1 MLHPNIK
8 DNRNKQMII
17 IKSKYYQRLSLLLGL
32 ILFHFIPLKVEAQT
46 SKVKIDRD
54 SIFIG
59 EQIIYTLE
67 VETSPDDIVTFPEGQ
82 TFVPLEAVEASEIDT
97 LQIEP
102 KLKLLREYYLTQ
114 FDSGHYTIPPQFI
127 QLKDGNIITDS
138 LRLYVRDVEV
148 DTLAQGLYPIKTY
161 IDVKRPFRFPTWI
174 WKLLI
179 GLAIALGIAY
189 LIWRYLQHRKE
200 IKENLPPY
208 EKALK
213 ALEELDK
220 APYMENR
227 NLREYYSIMTDIS
240 RRYLEEKV
248 QVRAME
254 YTTNELISDL
264 LNRKSQDKIL
274 IKETTLEDFKKIL
287 ERADLAKFA
296 RVQPDVLTAKKDRQ
310 FIKDF
315 TDEVDQG
322 IPEPTEEELKQNQAY
337 QEKIAKRKQFI
348 KLASIAGVIVL
359 LLAGGVTY
367 LGTSK
372 GWDYVKDT
380 YLGNPSKDLLEG
392 KWITSSYG
400 YPPVSITTP
409 DVLVRGNIEMT
420 SEAEQMLKGNE
431 TFILGGIFSN
441 FYMVLS
447 TLEFN
452 EQQAFDLE
460 TAVDGVYDQ
469 LEKKEAYNI
478 LTKQE
483 EYTSLDGRKGVK
495 VFGSFAIQ
503 NPFTKKD
510 IRKEYQILNFGEGG
524 GFQQITMIYNAD
536 DNYADEI
543 VKRILNS
550 IELNKQEE

>member
-1 MLHPNIK
+1 
-8 DNRNKQMII
+8 MII
-17 IKSKYYQRLSLLLGL
+17 FKHTYKNIVPLTLLVC
-32 ILFHFIPLKVEAQT
+32 LFALNIQAQT

-59 EQIIYTLE
+59 EQVIYTLE
-67 VETSPDDIVTFPEGQ
+67 IETNADDIVSFPEGQ

-127 QLKDGNIITDS
+127 QLKEGNIITDS

-161 IDVKRPFRFPTWI
+161 IDVKRSFRFPGWI

-189 LIWRYLQHRKE
+189 FVWRYLQHRKE
-200 IKENLPPY
+200 MKENLPPY

-254 YTTNELISDL
+254 YTTNELITDL
-264 LNRKSQDKIL
+264 LNRKNKEKIL
-274 IKETTLEDFKKIL
+274 IKDTTLEDFKKIL

-296 RVQPDVLTAKKDRQ
+296 RVQPDVLTARKDRQ

-337 QEKIAKRKQFI
+337 QEKIAQRKQLI
-348 KLASIAGVIVL
+348 KFASIAGVIVL
-359 LLAGGVTY
+359 LLAGGITY
-367 LGTSK
+367 LGTNK

-380 YLGNPSKDLLEG
+380 YLGNASKDLLEG
-392 KWITSSYG
+392 NWVTSSYG
-400 YPPVSITTP
+400 FPPVSVTTP
-409 DVLVRGNIEMT
+409 DVLVRGDIEMS
-420 SEAEQMLKGNE
+420 SEAAKMLKGNE

-441 FYMVLS
+441 FYMVVS

-452 EQQAFDLE
+452 EQQEFDLT
-460 TAVDGVYDQ
+460 TAVDGIYDQ
-469 LEKKEAYNI
+469 LEKKDAYNI
-478 LTKQE
+478 LTKEE
-483 EYTSLDGRKGVK
+483 EYKSLDGVKGLK
-495 VFGSFAIQ
+495 VYGSFAIE

-524 GFQQITMIYNAD
+524 GYQQITMIYDED
-536 DNYADEI
+536 DKYAIEI

-550 IELNKQEE
+550 VELNKQEE